1 MSESSDV
8 KKRNTDST
16 TNESAAPKKTLF
28 VLPFDNYDSPPREKT
43 RYVIFTSGENV
54 EVYDRL
60 CNRLLF
66 DMKDASKGC
75 SDDSVA
81 EDTWVPWLMFL
92 CYNSTYSDKEKA
104 DGYNDAEDYRKK
116 RNQKA
121 RKVME
126 QLCIIRS
133 FEDFTNDAVGADFI
147 KEEIGN
153 FEFASERDAM
163 EAGAFT
169 NVMFVPSACNYL
181 CLKYYKKIE
190 SLQQETLYSRIEE

>member
-8 KKRNTDST
+8 KKRKTNST
-16 TNESAAPKKTLF
+16 TNESTEPKKTLF
-28 VLPFDNYDSPPREKT
+28 VLLFDNYDSPPREKT

-66 DMKDASKGC
+66 DMKDASKGWN
-75 SDDSVA
+75 DVA
-81 EDTWVPWLMFL
+81 DAENTWVPWLMFM
-92 CYNSTYSDKEKA
+92 CYNSTYGDKEKA

-121 RKVME
+121 RQVM
-126 QLCIIRS
+126 QQICMIRS
-133 FEDFTNDAVGADFI
+133 IEDYTNDAVGADFI
-147 KEEIGN
+147 KEEIGDFN
-153 FEFASERDAM
+153 FASERDVM